1 MTAAA
6 LIPLAVVLLGWGVI
20 FALIEWRSH
29 RTHDVD
35 ATLPDTGWITALA
48 EQTRTEERRVD
59 QAMRAGIEE
68 GA

>member
-1 MTAAA
+1 M
-6 LIPLAVVLLGWGVI
+6 IPLAVVLLGWGVI
-20 FALIEWRSH
+20 FAVIEWRAH

-35 ATLPDTGWITALA
+35 ANLPDTGWITDLA
-48 EQTRTEERRVD
+48 EVTRTEEQRVD